1 MRLRSG
7 TIKEYRPIQS
17 KGFNVKGRAVNPDPR
32 NILVSSDARKR
43 SLGAQYGVRVE
54 IPTDAP
60 RLENAYT
67 YEMRLST
74 TAQRYLL
81 IGYGSDFLY
90 YAPGPLTMRGPRTR
104 AARPR
109 QSPQF
114 PLPPATDELVIEVE
128 YTSPVTAGLETP
140 SRDSAMGGTARN
152 YAAEVIDADW
162 ANARTWEWLHIVGHA
177 LGGNNEVENLVAGT
191 FDANTQMIPH
201 ESAIRAATQYAP
213 LVTVK
218 YEVNVYPETWV
229 AIDIKM
235 TYSFIGREG
244 FHFVSQSFPAQT
256 DISFDKLQYDIWLL
270 S

>member
-7 TIKEYRPIQS
+7 RIKEYRPIKS
-17 KGFNVKGRAVNPDPR
+17 KGFNVKGRAANPDPR
-32 NILVSSDARKR
+32 NILVSTDPRKR
-43 SLGAQYGVRVE
+43 SLGSQYGVRVE
-54 IPTDAP
+54 TATIAP

-67 YEMRLST
+67 YEVQFST
-74 TAQRYLL
+74 LTQRYLL
-81 IGYGSDFLY
+81 IGYGADFLY
-90 YAPGPLTMRGPRTR
+90 YGPAPLTMRGPRTR
-104 AARPR
+104 AAKPK
-109 QSPQF
+109 QNSQF
-114 PLPPATDELVIEVE
+114 PLPPATDELLLEVE
-128 YTSPVTAGLETP
+128 YTEPVTHGLETP

-152 YAAEVIDADW
+152 YAADVIDAEW
-162 ANARTWEWLHIVGHA
+162 ANARSWEWLHIVGHA
-177 LGGNNEVENLVAGT
+177 LGGNNEVGNLVAGT

-201 ESAIRAATQYAP
+201 EKAIRDASQYAP

-218 YEVNVYPETWV
+218 YEVYLYPETWV

-235 TYSFIGREG
+235 TYSFIGEGG